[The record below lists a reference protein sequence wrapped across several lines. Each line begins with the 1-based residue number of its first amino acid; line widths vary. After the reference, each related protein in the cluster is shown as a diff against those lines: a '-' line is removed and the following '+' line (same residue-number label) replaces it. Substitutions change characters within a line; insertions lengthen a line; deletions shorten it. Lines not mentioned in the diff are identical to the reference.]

1 MKFGTVSVCGLVV
14 LSIYLAWGRAD
25 QATPA
30 SSSKPTGEP
39 ASSPSGKIVATV
51 NGEPIYESELMA
63 AMPDDAFQEAL
74 AEMKKAKLKRLIE
87 ETVQMQF
94 LKDRKVAV
102 SDDEVTK
109 AITEF
114 EKNVKTPGCPCC
126 GGGYE
131 SLAQFMKINAFS
143 ATELRRRVTCDSG
156 LRLYVERLAKEQVSS
171 QPTGEAEKNRAKIE
185 ADYAEVYVILFD
197 CMRAPDYYDNQK
209 TVEAKKEKLANDAL
223 GRLKK
228 GDAFEKVAK
237 EMSEDASTA
246 PKGGSFGCVRI
257 DGLGPEVEKA
267 LRKLETG
274 AYSGVVKPRWGCCIV
289 MKKKLT
295 EEEILTVAKEQ
306 AMSLLQDQVS
316 QEYKATREKAVIQ
329 FGPSPASVSAPLST
343 KQPST
348 DRASG

>member
-1 MKFGTVSVCGLVV
+1 MTSRMKVLLAAGTVVIIGFAGFTM
-14 LSIYLAWGRAD
+14 LAQTKPAQRPAARAAA
-25 QATPA
+25 QASTKTSA
-30 SSSKPTGEP
+30 AE
-39 ASSPSGKIVATV
+39 ASGKIVATV

-63 AMPDDAFQEAL
+63 AMPEDAFQEQL
-74 AEMKKAKLKRLIE
+74 EDMKKAKLKRLVE

-94 LKDRKVAV
+94 LKDRKITV

-109 AITEF
+109 AIKDF
-114 EKNVKTPGCPCC
+114 EKNVMTPGCPCC

-143 ATELRRRVTCDSG
+143 TTELRRRVTCDMG
-156 LRLYVERLAKEQVSS
+156 LKLYVERLAKEQAST
-171 QPTGEAEKNRAKIE
+171 QAAEDTVKKNRAQIE
-185 ADYAEVYVILFD
+185 ADYVQGYMIVFD
-197 CMRAPDYYDNQK
+197 CIRDPGYYDNQK
-209 TVEAKKEKLANDAL
+209 AVEAKKEKLANDAL
-223 GRLKK
+223 ARLKK

-295 EEEILTVAKEQ
+295 EEDILTAVKEQ
-306 AMSLLQDQVS
+306 ARSLMEDQVF
-316 QEYKATREKAVIQ
+316 QEYKATRERAKIQ
-329 FGPSPASVSAPLST
+329 YGSPSASAPA
-343 KQPST
+343 P
-348 DRASG
+348 A